1 MARKPLVRCK
11 FCGTVGRSKILWR
24 GSKFLERFL
33 WVTLL
38 LPGPLYT
45 YWRWRG
51 RTEVCA
57 HCESENIEMLPDAEP
72 PSIEDGGAGY
82 GRTGHNHDSDLN
94 IW

>member
-11 FCGTVGRSKILWR
+11 FCGTVGRSKTLWR

-57 HCESENIEMLPDAEP
+57 HCESENIEVLADPEFSGAMEKAAKE
-72 PSIEDGGAGY
+72 EDL
-82 GRTGHNHDSDLN
+82 GHEEHRF
-94 IW
+94 